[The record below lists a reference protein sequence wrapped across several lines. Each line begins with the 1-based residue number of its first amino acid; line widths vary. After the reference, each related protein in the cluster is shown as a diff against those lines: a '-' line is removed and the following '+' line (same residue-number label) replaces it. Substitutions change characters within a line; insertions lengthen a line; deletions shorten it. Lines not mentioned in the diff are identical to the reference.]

1 LKKGLGQL
9 GGNIFML
16 IDVALTPLE
25 MEKKEITDKAV
36 VVIDVLRA
44 TSTMIVALE
53 NGCKGFIP
61 VSTVEEAKKL
71 VAEQKNP
78 NFLLGGERGARRL
91 EGFHLGNSPRDYL
104 PEKVKDKIV
113 VMTTTNG
120 TKALVAAQKAAKV
133 FIGAFLNMSAVSA
146 AVQETRRNVLIACAG
161 EKGLFCLEDTLCA
174 GALVK
179 KLMETATEVSLTD
192 AAIMAKILY
201 THFEDDLYG
210 ILSSCEWG
218 RYLIG
223 LGLEEDVRIC
233 AQVDVSQVTPIFYG
247 GKVSLAP

>member
-1 LKKGLGQL
+1 
-9 GGNIFML
+9 ML
-16 IDVALTPLE
+16 IDVALTPGE
-25 MEKKEITDKAV
+25 IERKEISDKAV

-44 TSTMIVALE
+44 TSTMVVGLE
-53 NGCKGFIP
+53 NGCKAFIP
-61 VSTVEEAKKL
+61 VGTVEEAKKL
-71 VAEQKNP
+71 VAEQRKP
-78 NFLLGGERGARRL
+78 DFLLGGERRALRL

-120 TKALVAAQKAAKV
+120 TAALIAAQKAAKV
-133 FIGAFLNMSAVSA
+133 FIGAFLNLSAVVTA
-146 AVQETRRNVLIACAG
+146 LKETKYDILIACAG

-179 KLMETATEVSLTD
+179 KLMETDKEVSLTD
-192 AAIMAKILY
+192 AALMAKILY

-233 AQVDVSQVTPIFYG
+233 AQVDVSRSAPIFLG
-247 GKVSLAP
+247 GKVFLGQ

>member
-1 LKKGLGQL
+1 
-9 GGNIFML
+9 ML
-16 IDVALTPLE
+16 IDVALTPGE
-25 MEKKEITDKAV
+25 IERKEISDKAV

-44 TSTMIVALE
+44 TSTMVVGLE
-53 NGCKGFIP
+53 NGCKAFIP
-61 VSTVEEAKKL
+61 VGTVEEAKKL
-71 VAEQKNP
+71 VAEQRKP
-78 NFLLGGERGARRL
+78 DFLLGGERRALRL

-120 TKALVAAQKAAKV
+120 TAALIAAQKAAKV
-133 FIGAFLNMSAVSA
+133 FIGAFLNLSAVVTA
-146 AVQETRRNVLIACAG
+146 LKKTKCDILIACAG

-179 KLMETATEVSLTD
+179 KLMETDKEVSLTD
-192 AAIMAKILY
+192 AALMAKILY

-233 AQVDVSQVTPIFYG
+233 AQVDVSRSAPIFLG
-247 GKVSLAP
+247 GKVFLGQ